1 MAINDYCTN
10 TEIKAVMPDQTWSTT
25 YDTLFTTLATR
36 ASRAIDRFTERKPGA
51 YKVDT
56 DVTLY
61 FDGSGTDVLEIEELA
76 AAPTSV
82 AVAETG
88 DLTSLTTWA
97 STDYLLHPYNALDRY
112 EPYTRLMVDYFNG
125 LKAAWYAYP
134 KAVKVVGKF
143 GYTTATPDDVK
154 QATIIQAVRWF
165 KRGQQSFKDTGAIV
179 ELGQLQYT
187 QALDPDVAQ
196 LLKHLRRVTL

>member
-1 MAINDYCTN
+1 MA
-10 TEIKAVMPDQTWSTT
+10 
-25 YDTLFTTLATR
+25 
-36 ASRAIDRFTERKPGA
+36 
-51 YKVDT
+51 
-56 DVTLY
+56 
-61 FDGSGTDVLEIEELA
+61 
-76 AAPTSV
+76 
-82 AVAETG
+82 
-88 DLTSLTTWA
+88 
-97 STDYLLHPYNALDRY
+97 
-112 EPYTRLMVDYFNG
+112 VDYFNG
-125 LKAAWYAYP
+125 SKAVWYAYP

-165 KRGQQSFKDTGAIV
+165 KRGQQSFKDTGAIA